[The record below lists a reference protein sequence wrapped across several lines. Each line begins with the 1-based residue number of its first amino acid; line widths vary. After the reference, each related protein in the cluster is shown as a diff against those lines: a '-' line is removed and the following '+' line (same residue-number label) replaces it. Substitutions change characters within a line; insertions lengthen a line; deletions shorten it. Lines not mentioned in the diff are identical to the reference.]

1 MEINNRQDFRPVTA
15 TAAANRKTD
24 LNAERSSANPV
35 SSQTATPEIE
45 DREADDSQPV
55 ERIESV
61 VSNLNEFAQSI
72 RRDLS
77 FNLQN
82 DTGRVIVEVTD
93 SQTGEL
99 IRKIPSEEALKIAE
113 RISEVRSLMTSVKA

>member
-1 MEINNRQDFRPVTA
+1 MEINNRQEFRPAAVTTVTNKKSELDA
-15 TAAANRKTD
+15 VKNSVGEVSAQTVSESEDIESNRAPPT
-24 LNAERSSANPV
+24 E
-35 SSQTATPEIE
+35 E
-45 DREADDSQPV
+45 
-55 ERIESV
+55 IESV

-72 RRDLS
+72 RRDLA